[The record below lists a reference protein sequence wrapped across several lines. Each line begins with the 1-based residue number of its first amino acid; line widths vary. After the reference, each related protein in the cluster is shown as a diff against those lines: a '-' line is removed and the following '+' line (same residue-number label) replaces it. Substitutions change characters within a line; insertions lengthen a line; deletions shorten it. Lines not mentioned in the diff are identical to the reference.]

1 MTLKRKILFL
11 ISALTTCIIL
21 AMSGI
26 YYYLF
31 VRQIEER
38 SRDHIALAF
47 TLIRDDIDTQIQ
59 EVSSKTNAFLH
70 SSISSPL
77 YLSQLFENQY
87 QELEDAWTIREVR
100 KLMTPLS
107 SIALELSKF
116 GDLIEASEI
125 LVYRQNKTLLA
136 FYRHNAETADVGIYL
151 PKVLENQV
159 IPVNAGDN
167 WFVSANSLDEMPRT
181 ELPSDVKL
189 TYHEDAPQDGS
200 VTFGVLDQHLTMQF
214 TAPIRAGQNVNGFCV
229 IQVALKQKDVQRYA
243 RLSETQV
250 TIFAGDAWSVG
261 TLPENRQF
269 PHILNGETQSLDL
282 YNLPDQFNVRFD
294 NVTIG
299 GQDFYQGA
307 LAFGDA
313 QRPIGAFTV
322 HFPRQL
328 EITQRR
334 KFLYIV
340 LGIMLSLALLTG
352 SVAWFLSNLIVQ
364 PIRQLT
370 RQIRRL
376 TQGDIFTIEVETG
389 SRRSAASRDELL
401 LLQQAFQEMTQYLRE
416 MATLADQIANGEI
429 MQHIAPRSERDALGL
444 AFSRMT
450 AYLNTIAAFAIT
462 LSEGDLRQQITPQ
475 TERDILGQAFYRLQ
489 TLRET
494 MQAIMNR
501 ATELGGVAKELHHI
515 SAEMASDAEEFSQRT
530 DNVSA
535 NSEHVSENISVV
547 ATATEQLTAS
557 IVEVSHRTE
566 DVTKIVET
574 AVNAAQSAG
583 KTITDLERRSKEI
596 GNIIKAIT
604 AITQQTNLLA
614 LNATIEAARAGDS
627 GRGFAVVAGEV
638 KDLARETAKS
648 AEDII
653 HRVEAIQSSSHEA
666 AKAVGDMAK
675 NIEQI
680 QMFTEMIVAAIT
692 EQSATTS
699 SISHSFN
706 EVASATTE
714 VSQAIAD
721 VANVSRNSSL
731 LAQKLHLSAE
741 QQANV
746 VEELQKMVHRFKI

>member
-11 ISALTTCIIL
+11 ISILTTCIIL

-26 YYYLF
+26 YYSLF
-31 VRQIEER
+31 VREIEGR

-59 EVSSKTNAFLH
+59 DVSSKTNVFLR

-87 QELEDAWTIREVR
+87 QELVDEWTIREVR

-116 GDLIEASEI
+116 GDLVEASKI
-125 LVYRQNKTLLA
+125 LVYRQDKTLLA
-136 FYRHNAETADVGIYL
+136 FYRNQNDEAKTGVYF
-151 PKVLENQV
+151 PKVFEKQA
-159 IPVNAGDN
+159 IPVIAGDN
-167 WFVSANSLDEMPRT
+167 WFVSANSLDVVPRSA
-181 ELPSDVKL
+181 LPSDIEP
-189 TYHEDAPQDGS
+189 TYQGDVPQDGS
-200 VTFGVLDQHLTMQF
+200 VTFRVLDQHLTMQF
-214 TAPIRAGQNVNGFCV
+214 TKQMSDGHNNTGFCV
-229 IQVALKQKDVQRYA
+229 IQVALKQKDVERYA
-243 RLSETQV
+243 RLSGTQV

-269 PHILNGETQSLDL
+269 PQIVNGEIQSLDL
-282 YNLPDQFNVRFD
+282 QHLPDQFNVRFD

-299 GQDFYQGA
+299 GQGFYQGA
-307 LAFGDA
+307 LVFGDA
-313 QRPIGAFTV
+313 QRPMGAFTV

-340 LGIMLSLALLTG
+340 VGIMFSLALLTG
-352 SVAWFLSNLIVQ
+352 SVACLLSHVIVQ

-370 RQIRRL
+370 RQIQRL
-376 TQGDIFTIEVETG
+376 TQGDIFNVEVEIAPHHRT
-389 SRRSAASRDELL
+389 ASRDELR
-401 LLQQAFQEMTQYLRE
+401 LLQQAFQAMTQYLRE
-416 MATLADQIANGEI
+416 MATLAEQISNGEI
-429 MQHIAPRSERDALGL
+429 MQHIAPRSEHDALGL

-450 AYLNTIAAFAIT
+450 EYLNTIAAFGIT
-462 LSEGDLRQQITPQ
+462 LSEGDLRQQITPK
-475 TERDILGQAFYRLQ
+475 TDHDILGQAFHRLQ

-494 MQAIMNR
+494 MQGIMNR
-501 ATELGGVAKELHHI
+501 ATELGEVAKELHHI
-515 SAEMASDAEEFSQRT
+515 SAEMASDAEESSQRT

-535 NSEHVSENISVV
+535 NSEHVSENVSVV

-557 IVEVSHRTE
+557 IREVSHRTE
-566 DVTKIVET
+566 EVET
-574 AVNAAQSAG
+574 VVNIAVNAAQSAG
-583 KTITDLERRSKEI
+583 KTITDLEGRSKEI

-627 GRGFAVVAGEV
+627 GRGFAIVAGEV

-648 AEDII
+648 ADDII

-706 EVASATTE
+706 EVAYATTE

-746 VEELQKMVHRFKI
+746 VTELQKMVNRFKI